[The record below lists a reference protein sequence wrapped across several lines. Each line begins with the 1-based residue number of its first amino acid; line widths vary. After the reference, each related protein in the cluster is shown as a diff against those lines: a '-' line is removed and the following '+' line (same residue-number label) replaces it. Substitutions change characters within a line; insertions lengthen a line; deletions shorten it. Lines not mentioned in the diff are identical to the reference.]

1 MNTLLDMCLP
11 EIKISPY
18 KHVCPFIA
26 MVFKIGKKR
35 NHSKCPSANDMV
47 CTVSYRL
54 GELNGRHFSFWNHGA
69 GAGALVSSE
78 ALFLVCS
85 LSLAIWFLE
94 GWKKKTSCYVL
105 TFIGFCVR
113 GTCMPMVFVKRSE
126 DSMQLDF
133 SPSTLWDQAQVI
145 GLSGISTCWAI

>member
-26 MVFKIGKKR
+26 MVF
-35 NHSKCPSANDMV
+35 NHSKSPSANDTV
-47 CTVSYRL
+47 GTVSYRL
-54 GELNGRHFSFWNHGA
+54 GELNGRHFSFWNRGA

-94 GWKKKTSCYVL
+94 GWGKKTSCLFSFYVL

-113 GTCMPMVFVKRSE
+113 GTYMPVVFVKRSE
-126 DSMQLDF
+126 DSMKLDF